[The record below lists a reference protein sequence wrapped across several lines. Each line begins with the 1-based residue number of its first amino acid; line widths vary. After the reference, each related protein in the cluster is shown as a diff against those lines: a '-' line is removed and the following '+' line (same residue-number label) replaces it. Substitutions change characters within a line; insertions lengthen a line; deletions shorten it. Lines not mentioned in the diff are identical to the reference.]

1 MQHLNG
7 KGCGVRQS
15 TRGREGYGAD
25 ALSGLLG
32 LAISQV
38 SGLPRLSERV
48 AHHHLDQKRP
58 SGSRMVLNWQSHYP
72 GFSSPPGKRM
82 PGPCGFGS
90 WFAAFEY
97 AIWWLQARS
106 VLDSEYLIES
116 WGAGEGYIDNVQFLL
131 SILELCLWVAL
142 DERGSLFI

>member
-7 KGCGVRQS
+7 KGCSVRQS

-58 SGSRMVLNWQSHYP
+58 SGSRMVLNWQSHLP
-72 GFSSPPGKRM
+72 RIFQPTGEKNARAM
-82 PGPCGFGS
+82 
-90 WFAAFEY
+90 WF
-97 AIWWLQARS
+97 
-106 VLDSEYLIES
+106 
-116 WGAGEGYIDNVQFLL
+116 
-131 SILELCLWVAL
+131 WVVVC
-142 DERGSLFI
+142 RF

>member
-1 MQHLNG
+1 MA
-7 KGCGVRQS
+7 S
-15 TRGREGYGAD
+15 D

-38 SGLPRLSERV
+38 SSLPRLSERV

-90 WFAAFEY
+90 WFAAFED
-97 AIWWLQARS
+97 AIWWLQGHE
-106 VLDSEYLIES
+106 V
-116 WGAGEGYIDNVQFLL
+116 GA
-131 SILELCLWVAL
+131 
-142 DERGSLFI
+142 